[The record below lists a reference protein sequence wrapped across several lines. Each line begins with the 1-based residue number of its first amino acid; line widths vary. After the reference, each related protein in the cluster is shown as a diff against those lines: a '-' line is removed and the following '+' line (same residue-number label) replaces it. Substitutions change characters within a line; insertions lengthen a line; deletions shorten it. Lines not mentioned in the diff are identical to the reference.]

1 MKIKFTHYITA
12 ICIVFMSFT
21 AQAQSKVT
29 HIDFQKLVGEM
40 PEVIAAQEEIQKL
53 EKDYTNEIEASL
65 KELQTKMQNYSA
77 DAENQTDLTNQKR
90 QQELQG
96 MEQNIQQF
104 RQTALQDVQKKQ
116 ADLLRPLIEKARAAV
131 EKVATAQG
139 VDYVMDSSQGSS
151 VLMAKGKDLMAE
163 VKTELG
169 F

>member
-1 MKIKFTHYITA
+1 MKIKFKHYITA
-12 ICIVFMSFT
+12 ICIVFMSFA

-53 EKDYTNEIEASL
+53 EKDYTNEIESSL

-104 RQTALQDVQKKQ
+104 RQTALQDVQQKQ

-131 EKVATAQG
+131 EKVATAKG
-139 VDYVMDSSQGSS
+139 FDYVMDSSQGSS

>member
-1 MKIKFTHYITA
+1 MKIKFKYLITTV
-12 ICIVFMSFT
+12 CIVIFSFSL
-21 AQAQSKVT
+21 QAQSKLT
-29 HIDFQKLVGEM
+29 HIDFQKLVSEM
-40 PEVIAAQEEIQKL
+40 PEVISAQEEIQKL
-53 EKDYTNEIEASL
+53 EKDYTNEIESSL

-77 DAENQTDLTNQKR
+77 DAVNQTDLTNQKR

-104 RQTALQDVQKKQ
+104 RQTALQDVQQKQ

-131 EKVATAQG
+131 EKVATIQG
-139 VDYVMDSSQGSS
+139 FDYVLDSSQGSS
-151 VLMAKGKDLMAE
+151 VLMSKGKDLMAD

>member
-1 MKIKFTHYITA
+1 MKIKFKYLISTV
-12 ICIVFMSFT
+12 CIVIFSFSL
-21 AQAQSKVT
+21 QAQSKLT
-29 HIDFQKLVGEM
+29 HIDFQKLVSEM
-40 PEVIAAQEEIQKL
+40 PEVISAQEEIQKL
-53 EKDYTNEIEASL
+53 EKDYTNEIESSL

-77 DAENQTDLTNQKR
+77 DAVNQTDLTNQKR

-104 RQTALQDVQKKQ
+104 RQTALQDVQQKQ

-131 EKVATAQG
+131 EKVATTQG
-139 VDYVMDSSQGSS
+139 FDYVLDSSQGSS
-151 VLMAKGKDLMAE
+151 VLMSKGKDLMAD

>member
-12 ICIVFMSFT
+12 ICIVFMSLA

-139 VDYVMDSSQGSS
+139 LS
-151 VLMAKGKDLMAE
+151 LIHI
-163 VKTELG
+163 
-169 F
+169 

>member
-1 MKIKFTHYITA
+1 
-12 ICIVFMSFT
+12 
-21 AQAQSKVT
+21 
-29 HIDFQKLVGEM
+29 
-40 PEVIAAQEEIQKL
+40 
-53 EKDYTNEIEASL
+53 
-65 KELQTKMQNYSA
+65 MQNYSA

-104 RQTALQDVQKKQ
+104 RQTALQDVQQKQ
-116 ADLLRPLIEKARAAV
+116 ADLLRPLIEKARAAA

-139 VDYVMDSSQGSS
+139 FDYVMDSSQGSS
-151 VLMAKGKDLMAE
+151 VLMAKGKDLMAD

>member
-1 MKIKFTHYITA
+1 MKIKFKYLITTV
-12 ICIVFMSFT
+12 CIVIFSFSL
-21 AQAQSKVT
+21 QAQSKLT
-29 HIDFQKLVGEM
+29 HIDFQKLVSEM
-40 PEVIAAQEEIQKL
+40 PEVISAQEEIQKL
-53 EKDYTNEIEASL
+53 EKDYTNEIESSL

-77 DAENQTDLTNQKR
+77 DAVNQTDLTNQKR

-104 RQTALQDVQKKQ
+104 RQTALQDVQQKQ

-131 EKVATAQG
+131 EKVATTQG
-139 VDYVMDSSQGSS
+139 FDYVLDSSQGSS
-151 VLMAKGKDLMAE
+151 VLMSKGKDLMAD

>member
-12 ICIVFMSFT
+12 ICIVFMSF
-21 AQAQSKVT
+21 AAKAQSKVT

-139 VDYVMDSSQGSS
+139 VDSVMESRQGSS